1 MDERPPVWVG
11 HLVLTA
17 RDVAQ
22 TAAFWDAIGL
32 RTVAREEQITI
43 FELRGGTHLLLFPGE
58 PPGPHDGTFDL
69 MVDDLDATH
78 AAWSAKGL
86 TVSEITEGEIHNG
99 FTVTDPDG
107 REFTVSNSHVMGVV

>member
-1 MDERPPVWVG
+1 MG

-17 RDVAQ
+17 RDVAR

-32 RTVAREEQITI
+32 RNVAREEQITI

-58 PPGPHDGTFDL
+58 PPGPHDGMFDL

-78 AAWSAKGL
+78 AAWSEKGL
-86 TVSEITEGEIHNG
+86 APSDITRGEIHDQ
-99 FTVTDPDG
+99 FVVRDPDG
-107 REFTVSNSHVMGVV
+107 REFTVSNTHVMGVV